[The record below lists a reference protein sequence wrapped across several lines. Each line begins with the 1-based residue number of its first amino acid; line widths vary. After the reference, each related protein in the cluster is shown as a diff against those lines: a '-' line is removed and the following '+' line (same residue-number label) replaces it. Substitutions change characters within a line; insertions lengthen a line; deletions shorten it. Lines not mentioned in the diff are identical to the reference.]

1 MGKLNWNPWIRI
13 EDFKDKMDRLVD
25 EINLR
30 RRHEKT
36 YLWQPAANVMETREA
51 YILEVELPGT
61 NREDVVLEV
70 MEDDL
75 WVYGEQRFEKDVEGG
90 VYHVLERFH
99 GPFARKFSLPG
110 GVDGEKVSA
119 TFENGVLTVT
129 VSKKRGEQKD
139 HVRIKVTQE

>member
-1 MGKLNWNPWIRI
+1 MAKLNWNPWIRI

-36 YLWQPAANVMETREA
+36 YLWQPAANVMETRDA
-51 YILEVELPGT
+51 YVLEIELPGT
-61 NREDVVLEV
+61 KREDVVLEI
-70 MEDDL
+70 MEEDL

-110 GVDGEKVSA
+110 GIDGDSVSA
-119 TFENGVLTVT
+119 MFENGVLTVT
-129 VSKKRGEQKD
+129 VSKKRKTPGE
-139 HVRIKVTQE
+139 HIRIDVTQK

>member
-1 MGKLNWNPWIRI
+1 MAKLNWNPWIRI

-36 YLWQPAANVMETREA
+36 YLWQPAANVMETRDA
-51 YILEVELPGT
+51 YVIEVELPGT
-61 NREDVVLEV
+61 RHEDVVLEV

-110 GVDGEKVSA
+110 GIDGDSVSA
-119 TFENGVLTVT
+119 VFENGVLTVT
-129 VSKKRGEQKD
+129 VSKKRETPGE
-139 HVRIKVTQE
+139 HIRIDVTQK